1 MKPRSLRWM
10 IVWPLTALQAVV
22 MIMVTIG
29 LYFHLMTQFSSSR
42 PVDGSALAEI
52 ANSIQSDAAGNLRI
66 VNTPALTQLETE
78 SPGLWFVARNAV
90 GREIRHGD
98 VPGGLREIAAQLDDI
113 QDADI
118 RGPDGSHLTMRIERA
133 TSPAGEL
140 RIMYGGRER
149 QESFAIDLLGDLKV
163 VYLPFLAFTLLAA
176 FLSVPI
182 LVRQSLRGLR
192 RTTEIAAGIDVNGH
206 GKRLPVDGV
215 PEEVLP
221 LVTSINAAL
230 ARLDSGYA
238 QRQRFLADAAHELRT
253 PIAILQ
259 TNLEAMPPSS
269 QQQKLLNDVGRLA
282 NTAEQLLDLH
292 RIDQGYAMTQEVDL
306 VEICKT
312 VTADLAPS
320 AIAAGYEIS
329 FSSDTDRL
337 LKRGDNGS
345 LERAVTNLVRNA
357 IEHGGGSGTIR
368 ITVSRP
374 GVVEVTDEGPGIPES
389 HRSEVFEPF
398 YRVAPKN
405 SGAGLGLN
413 LVKQIVQRHGG
424 DVSIIPQSKG
434 AKFRISL

>member
-1 MKPRSLRWM
+1 MKSRSLRWM

-22 MIMVTIG
+22 MIMVTVG
-29 LYFHLMTQFSSSR
+29 LYFHLMTQFPSSR
-42 PVDGSALAEI
+42 PVDGSALEEI
-52 ANSIQSDAAGNLRI
+52 AHSIQSDSVGNLHI

-78 SPGLWFVARNAV
+78 SPGLWFLARNAV
-90 GREIRHGD
+90 GRAVWHGD
-98 VPGGLREIAAQLDDI
+98 VPGGLREIASQLGDI
-113 QDADI
+113 QYADI
-118 RGPDGSHLTMRIERA
+118 RGPDGSHLTMRIERV
-133 TSPAGEL
+133 TSPIGDL
-140 RIMYGGRER
+140 SIMYGGRER
-149 QESFAIDLLGDLKV
+149 QQSFAVDLIGDLKV

-182 LVRQSLRGLR
+182 LVRQALSGLR

-206 GKRLPVDGV
+206 GKRLPVDDV

-259 TNLEAMPPSS
+259 TNLEAMPSS
-269 QQQKLLNDVGRLA
+269 NQQQKLLNDVGRLA
-282 NTAEQLLDLH
+282 NTAEQLLDLQ
-292 RIDQGYAMTQEVDL
+292 RIDQGQAMTQDVDL

-329 FSSDTDRL
+329 FASDTHQL
-337 LKRGDNGS
+337 LRPGDSGS

-357 IEHGGGSGTIR
+357 IEHGGGGGTIKV
-368 ITVSRP
+368 TVGRP
-374 GVVEVTDEGPGIPES
+374 GVIEVSDEGPGIPEA
-389 HRSEVFEPF
+389 HREEVFEPF
-398 YRVAPKN
+398 YRMAPKS

-413 LVKQIVQRHGG
+413 LVRQIVQRHGG
-424 DVSIIPQSKG
+424 DVTIVPRDKG
-434 AKFRISL
+434 ASFRISL

>member
-1 MKPRSLRWM
+1 MKSRSLRWI
-10 IVWPLTALQAVV
+10 IVWPLMALQAVV

-29 LYFHLMTQFSSSR
+29 LFFHLMTQFSSSR

-52 ANSIQSDAAGNLRI
+52 ANSIRPDDAGNLHI
-66 VNTPALTQLETE
+66 VNTPTLAQMERE
-78 SPGLWFVARNAV
+78 SPDLWFVARDST
-90 GREIRHGD
+90 GREIRHGE
-98 VPGGLREIAAQLDDI
+98 VPPGLREIASQLGDI
-113 QDADI
+113 QDADV
-118 RGPDGSHLTMRIERA
+118 RGPDGSHLTMRIERV

-140 RIMYGGRER
+140 RIMYGGRAR
-149 QESFAIDLLGDLKV
+149 QESFAIDLIGDLKV

-182 LVRQSLRGLR
+182 LVRHALRGLR

-206 GKRLPVDGV
+206 GKRLPVDDV

-259 TNLEAMPPSS
+259 TNLEAMPFSN

-292 RIDQGYAMTQEVDL
+292 RIDQGHAITRDIDL

-312 VTADLAPS
+312 VTADLAPT

-329 FSSDTDRL
+329 FASDTDHL
-337 LKRGDNGS
+337 MKQGDSGS

-368 ITVSRP
+368 ITVNRP
-374 GVVEVTDEGPGIPES
+374 GVVEVSDEGPGIPKD
-389 HRSEVFEPF
+389 HWDEVFEPF
-398 YRVAPKN
+398 YRMAPK
-405 SGAGLGLN
+405 STGAGLGLN
-413 LVKQIVQRHGG
+413 LVKQVVQRHGG
-424 DVSIIPQSKG
+424 AVTIVPRVKG
-434 AKFRISL
+434 ASFRVSL